1 MIQIGVDFCRTQR
14 DGELTMKTWVALR
27 TQPQRSAT

>member
-1 MIQIGVDFCRTQR
+1 MTQIGVDFGGTQG
-14 DGELTMKTWVALR
+14 DGEPTMKTWIALR